1 VTVLGH
7 IVASIGPAS
16 AAQAEGA
23 RLNVAGAGAPLLER
37 LAMRLG
43 GAQHSARPK
52 VSGRT
57 IVVVAGDHGAGDP
70 GVAMGA
76 DHPTVIA
83 ARAIADGSA
92 ALVRLSRP
100 TPVLL
105 VDAGATESTHMP
117 DEAVALGRGPSAN
130 LMRAPAMTVADA
142 TLGLEAGIAL
152 AVSLAEQQQTLV
164 AVGAIG
170 VGAELA
176 AAALLGAALGTRG
189 IAEAAADLGSVGA
202 GPHKA
207 ITRLPIAGAASDVTG
222 LGDVGAEA
230 AMMLGAK
237 HAGDTGLER
246 LAALGGPD
254 TAVLAG
260 LMLGLASM
268 NIPVVLDGHATGAA
282 ALVAAAIA
290 PDVTGYLLAAHGG
303 SPLHGR
309 ILAAL
314 GLEPV
319 FAVGV
324 GHGEG
329 TGAAMVLPLAD
340 QVAAL
345 VSKA

>member
-1 VTVLGH
+1 MTVLAH

-16 AAQAEGA
+16 AAHAEGA

-43 GAQHSARPK
+43 GAMHSARPT

-83 ARAIADGSA
+83 ARAIADGTA
-92 ALVRLSRP
+92 ALVRVARP

-105 VDAGATESTHMP
+105 VDAGAAEAVHMP
-117 DEAVALGRGPSAN
+117 PGAVALGRGPSAS
-130 LMRAPAMTVADA
+130 LMRGPAMTVVDA
-142 TLGLEAGIAL
+142 ALGLEAGIAL
-152 AVSLAEQQQTLV
+152 AVSLAEEQKSVV

-176 AAALLGAALGTRG
+176 AAALLGAALGANG
-189 IAEAAADLGSVGA
+189 IAYAAPGIAGSSGSVGSPGSSA
-202 GPHKA
+202 
-207 ITRLPIAGAASDVTG
+207 TAGASSGITG
-222 LGDVGAEA
+222 LGDEGADA
-230 AMMLGAK
+230 AFALGTR
-237 HAGDTGLER
+237 HSRDGGLER

-268 NIPVVLDGHATGAA
+268 NIAVVLDGHATGAA
-282 ALVAAAIA
+282 ALVAAALA
-290 PDVTGYLLAAHGG
+290 PAVTGYLIAAHAG

-309 ILAAL
+309 ILAHL